1 MLQLDHL
8 ILPVTDRNKSIEF
21 YERIVG
27 LKYEGDRDPFSTMRV
42 TPDFVLQLAPW
53 GTKGDEHLAFS
64 VTRAEF
70 DDALRRIRESGVEY
84 GDSFQTVGNMR
95 APGDA
100 DGALIAVGVTCELVV
115 ADGCRS
121 RISPRGRTGG
131 G

>member
-1 MLQLDHL
+1 MQLDHL

-42 TPDFVLQLAPW
+42 TKDLVLQLAPW
-53 GTKGDEHLAFS
+53 GTKGDEHLAFA

-70 DDALRRIRESGVEY
+70 DEALRRIRESGIEY

-100 DGALIAVGVTCELVV
+100 DGARGKSKSVYLFDPSRHLIEITCYD
-115 ADGCRS
+115 AG
-121 RISPRGRTGG
+121 
-131 G
+131 